1 MVSME
6 NYGPHLNNNSEQV
19 FDFMGESME
28 NDVRQLINN
37 NNDQVLDFMGG
48 IMQNAG
54 HQLMNSNEQVLGFMG
69 GTMQNDARQLMN
81 SNNVQ
86 VPDYMGDDTSLN
98 YSVEYDVPA
107 LLGTEDHHDVG
118 SNQRACTHPGPEAR
132 KELGERI
139 GLDERQV
146 KFWFQNRRCIVKL
159 KACGEENKDML
170 EENTKLRAENSELK
184 QQLLM
189 DPTCL
194 ACRNPTGAIP
204 TTSDKWL
211 LLSENARLKDELLR
225 AKAYLNMIRG
235 SQQHTSMSASAS
247 NDLVPPT
254 NNQQVTFFS
263 HADRALNEFIML
275 ATKGQPMWLPTIDGE
290 VLRDQEYDLHTF
302 PGILGV
308 CPRGYIVEATRDTD
322 MIKATAIDI
331 VNVLTNVAQWS
342 GMFSNI
348 VAYIDAEFWVQSP
361 RLPTRSVKFLRFS
374 KMMKNRTWAV
384 VDVSI
389 NGNHGVEQESSGT
402 SYMGYRLLPSGCLL
416 EDMSGGF
423 CKVTWVVHSEYQEAT
438 LPPYFRQFFHSGKAF
453 GARRWLK
460 SLQRQCDYMGVL
472 LHSSINVPT
481 SGGSSSSA
489 GTTMSALGKRGV
501 LELAQRM
508 TASFYSA
515 VSGPI
520 AVPATNIVDQL
531 CVSSGTG
538 AKRLEAG
545 VRMVTWNCAEVMPG
559 EPVIMALSATATVWL
574 PGTPPQRVFEYL
586 CNLQRRGEWD
596 NFLNGRAVQQLE
608 YQAVPDGSNGTNNM
622 VILQQT
628 SSDMSGS
635 LVVYSLIEENMMR
648 HVMGGAD
655 NAIFLLPSGFAIL
668 PDGHD
673 KAHYTSASSS
683 SSAPIGHNNGA
694 GAILTVAFQEMLSR
708 GNLDTET
715 FDSARQKLCHAIK
728 KIRNAVGANNVIP
741 A

>member
-1 MVSME
+1 ME

-37 NNDQVLDFMGG
+37 NNEQVLDFMGG

-86 VPDYMGDDTSLN
+86 VLDYMGDDTSLN

-107 LLGTEDHHDVG
+107 LLGTEDQHDVG
-118 SNQRACTHPGPEAR
+118 SNQRGNDEDRHSQSGPPPSKRKKHFSVHQVHELEALFKACTHPGPEAR

-170 EENTKLRAENSELK
+170 EENTKLRAENIELK
-184 QQLLM
+184 KQLLM

-194 ACRNPTGAIP
+194 ACGNPTGTIQ

-225 AKAYLNMIRG
+225 AKDYLNMIRG
-235 SQQHTSMSASAS
+235 SQQHPSMTASAS

-254 NNQQVTFFS
+254 NQQVTFVS
-263 HADRALNEFIML
+263 HADRALNEFVML

-290 VLRDQEYDLHTF
+290 VLSDQEYDLHTF

-331 VNVLTNVAQWS
+331 INVLTDVAQWS
-342 GMFSNI
+342 GLNDS
-348 VAYIDAEFWVQSP
+348 VECLQIDAEFWVQSP
-361 RLPTRSVKFLRFS
+361 RLPTRNMKFLRFS
-374 KMMKNRTWAV
+374 KMMENRTWAV
-384 VDVSI
+384 VDVSV

-438 LPPYFRQFFHSGKAF
+438 LPPYFRQFFHSGQAF

-460 SLQRQCDYMGVL
+460 SLQRQCDYMAVL

-481 SGGSSSSA
+481 SSSSSSA

-515 VSGPI
+515 VAGPI

-531 CVSSGTG
+531 CVGSGTG
-538 AKRLEAG
+538 AKRLEVG

-559 EPVIMALSATATVWL
+559 EPAIMALSATATVWL

-586 CNLQRRGEWD
+586 CNLQRRG
-596 NFLNGRAVQQLE
+596 
-608 YQAVPDGSNGTNNM
+608 
-622 VILQQT
+622 
-628 SSDMSGS
+628 
-635 LVVYSLIEENMMR
+635 
-648 HVMGGAD
+648 
-655 NAIFLLPSGFAIL
+655 
-668 PDGHD
+668 
-673 KAHYTSASSS
+673 
-683 SSAPIGHNNGA
+683 
-694 GAILTVAFQEMLSR
+694 AILTVAFQEMLSK
-708 GNLDTET
+708 GNIDAET
-715 FDSARQKLCHAIK
+715 FDSAGQKLCHAIK

-741 A
+741 V